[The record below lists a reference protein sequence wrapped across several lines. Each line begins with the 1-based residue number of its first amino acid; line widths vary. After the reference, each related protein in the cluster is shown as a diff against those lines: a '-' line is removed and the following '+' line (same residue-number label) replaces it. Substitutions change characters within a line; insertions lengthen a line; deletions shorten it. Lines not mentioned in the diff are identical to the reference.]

1 MKYLSIQDEDYE
13 KVNKLLKDNDIK
25 FREQEPI
32 KHFVEERIMLMYDDT
47 DIIDERVDFV
57 VEQINPLDMDLLIN
71 QALLI
76 YESEDDDE

>member
-1 MKYLSIQDEDYE
+1 MKYLSIRDEDYE
-13 KVNKLLKDNDIK
+13 KVDKLLKDNDIK

-47 DIIDERVDFV
+47 DITDERVDFV

-76 YESEDDDE
+76 YESEEDDE

>member
-13 KVNKLLKDNDIK
+13 KVDKLLKDNDIK

-47 DIIDERVDFV
+47 DITDERVDFV

-76 YESEDDDE
+76 YESEEDDE

>member
-47 DIIDERVDFV
+47 DITDERVDFV